1 MSFLAQTCQIINWLF
16 CSLCSPRL
24 LWTGKCSRTRRNL
37 LLGTAFVIYLGFLV
51 SQVGRVVPQ
60 HRKGPKANSWN
71 LQDVAQPRFSENP
84 MDGTWSSS
92 DLEKSKMGTDNTSML
107 PNVVYITLR
116 SKRRKPA
123 KIRGTVRP
131 KQRKKQALSLQYG
144 NKNSLDGIILHSP
157 FYGKS
162 MSKRK
167 GEVVPEKDR
176 QKQQQKEKQMA
187 QNIKHWRPET
197 SLRVQNVQTNV
208 QESNI
213 RMYSESPPSW
223 LSKEDILS
231 MRFMADSK
239 INSIQEVPSQHGVL
253 LVFGRAGLDNKSVK
267 EDICSQGHCGII
279 KRPLEM
285 SEVFAFHL
293 DRILRLNRT
302 LPTIS
307 RKLEFVQGN

>member
-1 MSFLAQTCQIINWLF
+1 M
-16 CSLCSPRL
+16 
-24 LWTGKCSRTRRNL
+24 
-37 LLGTAFVIYLGFLV
+37 LLGTAFVIYLGFFV

-60 HRKGPKANSWN
+60 NRKGVSRAKSWN
-71 LQDVAQPRFSENP
+71 LQDDAQPHFSEIP
-84 MDGTWSSS
+84 MDGTWSFS
-92 DLEKSKMGTDNTSML
+92 DRENSQRGTNNTSIL

-116 SKRRKPA
+116 SKKRKPA
-123 KIRGTVRP
+123 KIRGTVKP
-131 KQRKKQALSLQYG
+131 KQRKKQVLPLQYG
-144 NKNSLDGIILHSP
+144 NKNSWDGTIQRKS

-162 MSKRK
+162 MNKRK
-167 GEVVPEKDR
+167 GAVVPEKAR

-187 QNIKHWRPET
+187 QNIKHWRPEIIIRG
-197 SLRVQNVQTNV
+197 LNVQTNV
-208 QESNI
+208 QDSNI

-231 MRFMADSK
+231 MRYMADSK
-239 INSIQEVPSQHGVL
+239 INSIQEVPSHHGIL
-253 LVFGRAGLDNKSVK
+253 LEFGRTELDNKSVK

-279 KRPLEM
+279 KRPLDM